1 MSGYLVIVSEGS
13 TVQATLYDEALQYM
27 ADIDLDSDEAMLHL
41 DHAEAVSN
49 LEDDKWDVVLGDLS
63 PEQRRAAKAYRLNEE
78 IVNDRDSEIEDA
90 MQEND
95 DELPYGYNG

>member
-1 MSGYLVIVSEGS
+1 MAGYLVIVSEDN
-13 TVQATLYDEALQYM
+13 TVQASLYDEALQYM
-27 ADIDLDSDEAMLHL
+27 ADIDLDSDEAVMHL
-41 DHAEAVSN
+41 DKAEEVSN
-49 LEDDKWDVVLGDLS
+49 LEDGKWDGVLGDLT

-78 IVNDRDSEIEDA
+78 IINERDSEIEEA

>member
-1 MSGYLVIVSEGS
+1 MSGYLVVVSEDN

-41 DHAEAVSN
+41 DRAEEVNN
-49 LEDDKWDVVLGDLS
+49 LEDDKWDAVLGDLS
-63 PEQRRAAKAYRLNEE
+63 PEQRRSAKAYRLNED
-78 IVNDRDSEIEDA
+78 IVNERDSEIEEA

>member
-1 MSGYLVIVSEGS
+1 MAGYLVIVSEDK

-41 DHAEAVSN
+41 NRAEEVNN
-49 LEDDKWDVVLGDLS
+49 LEDDKWDAVLGDLS
-63 PEQRRAAKAYRLNEE
+63 PEQRRTAKAYRLNED
-78 IVNDRDSEIEDA
+78 IVNERDAEIEEV

>member
-1 MSGYLVIVSEGS
+1 MAGYLVIVSEDK
-13 TVQATLYDEALQYM
+13 TVQASLYDEALQYM

-41 DHAEAVSN
+41 NRAEEVNN

-63 PEQRRAAKAYRLNEE
+63 PEQRRAAKAYRLNED
-78 IVNDRDSEIEDA
+78 IVNERDAEIEEV